1 MKHTKFAASAAIL
14 LCTVSLIGCGGTG
27 ETPAAEMQSNQ
38 TGAQTAPAKSEQP
51 SPQTPKPE
59 QDTQTAD
66 NMPANTDTSA
76 DTPAADS
83 TEEPPADA
91 SAFLD
96 SADMLGD
103 VAALSENGFSLS
115 PLTQSEDGTSS
126 IAAADPSATASSSIS
141 IVYGETC
148 SFQKASLNTE
158 TGKASYSDAT
168 RDDLKSQSSVAI
180 YGKQQPSG
188 EFLAEK
194 VFLITYE

>member
-14 LCTVSLIGCGGTG
+14 LCTISLIGCGGTA
-27 ETPAAEMQSNQ
+27 ETASADLPTNQ
-38 TGAQTAPAKSEQP
+38 PNAQTAPENSEQQP
-51 SPQTPKPE
+51 PKTPAPVR
-59 QDTQTAD
+59 DTQAAD
-66 NMPANTDTSA
+66 NAPANTDASA

-83 TEEPPADA
+83 TEALPADA
-91 SAFLD
+91 SVFLD

-103 VAALSENGFSLS
+103 VAAVSENGFSLS

-126 IAAADPSATASSSIS
+126 IAAADPSAAAGSSIS
-141 IVYGETC
+141 IVYGEAC
-148 SFQKASLNTE
+148 SFGKASLNTE
-158 TGKASYSDAT
+158 TGKASYSYAT
-168 RDDLKSQSSVAI
+168 RDDLKNQTSVAV